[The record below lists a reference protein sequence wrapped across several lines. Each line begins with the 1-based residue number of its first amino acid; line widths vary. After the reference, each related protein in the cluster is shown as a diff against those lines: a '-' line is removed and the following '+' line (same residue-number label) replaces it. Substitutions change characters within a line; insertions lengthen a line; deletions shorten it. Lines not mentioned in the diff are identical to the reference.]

1 MWCQRWQRQRPRN
14 GCFFSFPLR
23 KKEEMRFDDLCNKC
37 LSRKV
42 SWPLKVLASFLR
54 TKKPPAKSRFGTHP
68 SIGGSLGILRD
79 HQLRNHETHEAIRP
93 GDSTHRGEIRLGG
106 VARICGIDGWKILVK
121 QFSSSRIFFFEM
133 KLYQTLNPSYIGLGK
148 SFFSQFFPNSMW
160 QCRLGPAMNT
170 DLLDMKIL
178 VTCDCAHRHAA
189 DFCLMMVAICEN
201 GSWSFGTTLKTIAP
215 NCIRAVFFWNHD
227 SLLEIWCDL

>member
-68 SIGGSLGILRD
+68 SIGGSLGTQNSRS
-79 HQLRNHETHEAIRP
+79 H
-93 GDSTHRGEIRLGG
+93 STRWFDPSRWNQAWRRGQQFVLVDAG
-106 VARICGIDGWKILVK
+106 KIWVK
-121 QFSSSRIFFFEM
+121 QFDQQQVFFFEI
-133 KLYQTLNPSYIGLGK
+133 KLYHTLNLSIYRSWMVLVSLFFF
-148 SFFSQFFPNSMW
+148 SFFSKFHVTMQAGTSHQQW
-160 QCRLGPAMNT
+160 
-170 DLLDMKIL
+170 LLDMKIL
-178 VTCDCAHRHAA
+178 VTCDWAHRHAA

-215 NCIRAVFFWNHD
+215 NCIQAVFFETTTHF
-227 SLLEIWCDL
+227 